1 MVPFEAS
8 KLPMENKYQEALNF
22 PWEFNK
28 FHIHSGFV
36 LFIDIGHSL
45 QELYLNLFNMDSLI
59 FVVYLSAC
67 VAQSLDFSLVS
78 IVFCIY
84 DIFPFCLSFD
94 FRLLIKI
101 LVPSSFCT
109 FLVFK

>member
-1 MVPFEAS
+1 MRYLSRRIMVPFEAS

-45 QELYLNLFNMDSLI
+45 VNLNADVLTD
-59 FVVYLSAC
+59 Y
-67 VAQSLDFSLVS
+67 
-78 IVFCIY
+78 
-84 DIFPFCLSFD
+84 
-94 FRLLIKI
+94 K
-101 LVPSSFCT
+101 
-109 FLVFK
+109 